1 MTNIFELNVIL
12 SEYSSTQPDKD
23 EAFRTIVR
31 RNFHNGH
38 FNMDFTVGSLKQII
52 NSPNLIINSGLISE
66 SEYDELYNIDGSK
79 SNESYLGSIDVDE
92 TATDEYDEPI
102 DITELFAN
110 INKEKEDRLSETQ

>member
-38 FNMDFTVGSLKQII
+38 FNMDFTAGSLKQII